1 MGGPVQRKGKH
12 RRSEKKFLRSGAQR
26 LIERAG
32 TTKIRLPSSPVK
44 LLALHVGPKVGIC
57 EVGMGANFGEDY
69 FNCHESL

>member
-32 TTKIRLPSSPVK
+32 MTKIRLPSSPVK
-44 LLALHVGPKVGIC
+44 LLALHVGPKVGVC
-57 EVGMGANFGEDY
+57 EVDMEANFVEDC
-69 FNCHESL
+69 FNCHRSL